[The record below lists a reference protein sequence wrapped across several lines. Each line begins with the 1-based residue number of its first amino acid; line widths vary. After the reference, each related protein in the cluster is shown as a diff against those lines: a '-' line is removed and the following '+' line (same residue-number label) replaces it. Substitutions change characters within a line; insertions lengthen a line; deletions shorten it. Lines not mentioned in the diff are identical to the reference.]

1 MRSIILL
8 LVCLFSICLK
18 AQTEFRVYQ
27 KESKKS
33 WYYISAPIN
42 GTKLNDILIT
52 TGDAG
57 FYIKE
62 HDFNELFPDHSFA
75 KSKLKVR
82 SIECFRKKYLVK
94 NIFVGKFNVGNVC
107 FVGNIF
113 VLENSYPFTAKLDV
127 QNLCNFSDS
136 TKNVINLNFAEQK
149 LAFVD
154 MNAVDTTKLS
164 KFDIF
169 SVYPSIV
176 IKVPITIRQDGK
188 MWNLEGNMR
197 LYLSNAELIEFYPSK
212 YLDEFCKQTK
222 VKLIDVYNDY
232 LDSYKAIRYDKLKI
246 GTKYFP
252 NHFIPIMKN
261 ISIKN
266 SFGSINGSFFKGNFY
281 IDLKKNKLYYE

>member
-75 KSKLKVR
+75 KSKLKVQ

-94 NIFVGKFNVGNVC
+94 NMGV
-107 FVGNIF
+107 
-113 VLENSYPFTAKLDV
+113 
-127 QNLCNFSDS
+127 
-136 TKNVINLNFAEQK
+136 
-149 LAFVD
+149 
-154 MNAVDTTKLS
+154 
-164 KFDIF
+164 
-169 SVYPSIV
+169 
-176 IKVPITIRQDGK
+176 
-188 MWNLEGNMR
+188 
-197 LYLSNAELIEFYPSK
+197 
-212 YLDEFCKQTK
+212 
-222 VKLIDVYNDY
+222 
-232 LDSYKAIRYDKLKI
+232 
-246 GTKYFP
+246 
-252 NHFIPIMKN
+252 
-261 ISIKN
+261 
-266 SFGSINGSFFKGNFY
+266 
-281 IDLKKNKLYYE
+281 